1 MRLEV
6 VGEIVSRSPPEL
18 RDEPFCAE
26 ADVLK
31 ARVFGLTEKSCP

>member
-18 RDEPFCAE
+18 RDEQY
-26 ADVLK
+26 
-31 ARVFGLTEKSCP
+31 RVFGLTEKSCP